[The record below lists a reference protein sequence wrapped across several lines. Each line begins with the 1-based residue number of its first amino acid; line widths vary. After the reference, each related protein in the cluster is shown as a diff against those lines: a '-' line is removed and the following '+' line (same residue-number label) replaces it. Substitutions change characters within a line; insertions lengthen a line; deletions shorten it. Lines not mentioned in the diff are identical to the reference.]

1 MEYLRF
7 NTKLICRILSN
18 YEWYEG
24 NAEAPS
30 KHYNCKGFSKRL
42 ANLDT
47 EEVKMMKPA
56 GVVRK
61 VDQLGRIVLPKSL
74 RKRYLMNEGDPVE
87 IFVQGDHII
96 LERYRPKCVFCGSM
110 VDVHDFKDRYV
121 CGVCMEEMVGLKL

>member
-1 MEYLRF
+1 
-7 NTKLICRILSN
+7 
-18 YEWYEG
+18 
-24 NAEAPS
+24 
-30 KHYNCKGFSKRL
+30 
-42 ANLDT
+42 
-47 EEVKMMKPA
+47 MKPA

-110 VDVHDFKDRYV
+110 VEVRDFKDRYV
-121 CGVCMEEMVGLKL
+121 CGVCMEEMAVLQR